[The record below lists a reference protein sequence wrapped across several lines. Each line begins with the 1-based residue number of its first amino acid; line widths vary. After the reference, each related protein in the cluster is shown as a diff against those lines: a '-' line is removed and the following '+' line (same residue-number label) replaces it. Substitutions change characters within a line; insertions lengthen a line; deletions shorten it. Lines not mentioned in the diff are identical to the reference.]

1 MKLSKSLLTAILI
14 GIAVQTTVTSC
25 SKDIPDPQKKEV
37 KKEGEK
43 NVPDNCPACGMG

>member
-14 GIAVQTTVTSC
+14 GIAVQTTTTSC
-25 SKDIPDPQKKEV
+25 TKDQPEPEKKEV

-43 NVPDNCPACGMG
+43 YPDNCPACGLG